1 MKNKP
6 ENLNS
11 KKFFRILFL
20 NHFIFILIMLGFGAF
35 HLIFWPIKFEDITV
49 LDINH
54 QTSYGTLSVFIT
66 SIFLSHVIFSKTMKR
81 LTNIHKNA
89 YVIQKKISGKNL
101 LILKMGQYRTAIIT
115 RLSFILLP
123 IILSP
128 MIFDTEAIYF
138 LCLAVNVFY
147 ALVIL
152 PTRKGVIRNMKLDK
166 REIERINNPRAII
179 ARRTFSFGVGYAQQW
194 RY

>member
-11 KKFFRILFL
+11 KKFFGILFL

-35 HLIFWPIKFEDITV
+35 HLIFWPIEFENIAA

-81 LTNIHKNA
+81 LANMDKNA

-101 LILKMGQYRTAIIT
+101 LILKMGNFRGALIT

-128 MIFDTEAIYF
+128 MLFDIGAIYF
-138 LCLAVNVFY
+138 LCLAANVVY
-147 ALVIL
+147 ALAIV
-152 PTRKGVIRNMKLDK
+152 PTRRGVIRNMKLDNS
-166 REIERINNPRAII
+166 EIERINNPQAII
-179 ARRTFSFGVGYAQQW
+179 AKRTFSFGVGHAQQW

>member
-11 KKFFRILFL
+11 KKFFGILFL

-35 HLIFWPIKFEDITV
+35 HFIFWPIEFENIAA

-54 QTSYGTLSVFIT
+54 QTSYGILSVFIAF
-66 SIFLSHVIFSKTMKR
+66 IFLSHVIFSKTMKR
-81 LTNIHKNA
+81 LKTLDKNA

-101 LILKMGQYRTAIIT
+101 LILKMGNFRTALIT
-115 RLSFILLP
+115 RLSFVLLP

-128 MIFDTEAIYF
+128 MIFDIRATYF
-138 LCLAVNVFY
+138 LCLAANVVY
-147 ALVIL
+147 ALVML
-152 PTRKGVIRNMKLDK
+152 PTKKSVIQNMKLDES
-166 REIERINNPRAII
+166 EIERINNPQAII
-179 ARRTFSFGVGYAQQW
+179 AKRTFSFGVGNAQQW